1 MNILRVEL
9 NITSLE
15 HSKHKTC
22 FRMSSEPPLPIPQ
35 VVLGFGV
42 EVLRIGVFVVDP
54 VLFST
59 CDSQLH
65 LLRASRDGA
74 G

>member
-1 MNILRVEL
+1 
-9 NITSLE
+9 
-15 HSKHKTC
+15 
-22 FRMSSEPPLPIPQ
+22 MSSEPPLPIPQ